1 MTMIFVSS
9 AHEDVACAE
18 QIRQGLEAA
27 AHTTWREPASL
38 SIGSVLYPPTI
49 ENAIL
54 ASAAVV
60 LVWSGNAAQSAWVER
75 HLLFAQS
82 LKKQIIPVLRDA
94 TGLPVTL
101 LADVTI
107 AASVP
112 CADVASQLMPHLPAP
127 DSTDAFLTISEK
139 AAHEFIRE
147 RKEAIAL
154 AAQMLTRNEQREAV
168 LAVLEYLAQNDLMMG
183 VRDAARKAIEADA
196 QKATPAHFT
205 SLRPED
211 ARYMLGVRCKN
222 GHVSYFDKRRVCKA
236 SSSFKRE
243 VVRGADRELDELH
256 LPCDTNTCNEIVVAR
271 VDCRDYR

>member
-9 AHEDVACAE
+9 AQEDAACAE
-18 QIRQGLEAA
+18 QIRQGLVAA
-27 AHTTWREPASL
+27 GYTTWSEPTSL
-38 SIGSVLYPPTI
+38 SIASVLYPPTI
-49 ENAIL
+49 EHGIL

-60 LVWSGNAAQSAWVER
+60 LLWSGNAAQSAWVER

-94 TGLPVTL
+94 TGLPATL
-101 LADVTI
+101 IANVTI
-107 AASVP
+107 AAAVP
-112 CADVASQLMPHLPAP
+112 CENVASQLLSHIPAP
-127 DSTDAFLTISEK
+127 DSADALFTLSEQ

-154 AAQMLTRNEQREAV
+154 AAQMLKRNEQREAV

-183 VRDAARKAIEADA
+183 VREAARAAIEADA
-196 QKATPAHFT
+196 QQAAPAHLS

-211 ARYMLGVRCKN
+211 ARYMFGVRCKQ

-236 SSSFKRE
+236 SSPFKRDI
-243 VVRGADRELDELH
+243 VRGADRELDELH
-256 LPCDTNTCNEIVVAR
+256 LPCDTATCNETVIAR
-271 VDCRDYR
+271 IDCRDYR